1 MEQLMNEFAQKS
13 KNRVSELVAD
23 KELKNIIIVEHTGSF
38 CPEELIYAAGAK
50 PYLMAKGGE
59 PSAPEAVLEY
69 LLRVMNPF
77 VRTMAGSYMLGQDK
91 LTELADLITFQETDC
106 QIGRVS
112 ELMEYLKLPV
122 FKIGVPS
129 DWKKDLSAQYYYGA
143 LEKFKIKLEELTGK
157 KIDESKLKEQIELQ
171 NKINDLFR
179 QIDEFRKAENPFITG
194 FDFIR
199 LNHYSFF
206 VEPKIAIE
214 YLEKILI
221 KLKENGKPAF
231 EKKPVRILL
240 AGHVVAVGDYIV
252 PSLIEQDGGCIVC
265 EMMDEGIRHFRHNTE
280 TEGDLVKNI
289 GKRNYID
296 KLPPDIFQP
305 AFKDRMEIMR
315 TMIKDYNVDGVIWYQ
330 LVFDE
335 IYDMES
341 ACVDKWLR
349 KMHVPFLKLESSY
362 EYSREAMGPL
372 KTRIESF
379 IKSINRKGE

>member
-1 MEQLMNEFAQKS
+1 MEQLINEFAQKS

-59 PSAPEAVLEY
+59 PTAPEAVLEY

-91 LTELADLITFQETDC
+91 LTEVADLITFQETDC

-129 DWKKDLSAQYYYGA
+129 DWKKDLSAEYYYRA
-143 LEKFKIKLEELTGK
+143 LEKFKVKLEELTGK

-179 QIDEFRKAENPFITG
+179 QIDEFRKAENPIITG

-206 VEPKIAIE
+206 VEPAEAIE
-214 YLEKILI
+214 YLEKILK

-231 EKKPVRILL
+231 EKAPVRILL

-265 EMMDEGIRHFRHNTE
+265 EMMDEGIRHFRHDTA
-280 TEGDLVKNI
+280 TEGNLMKNI

-305 AFKDRMEIMR
+305 AYKDRMEIMR
-315 TMIKDYNVDGVIWYQ
+315 KMIKDYNVDGVIWYQ

-349 KMHVPFLKLESSY
+349 KMNIPFLKLESSY